1 MEWRTAACN
10 AFQIR
15 HKGRASEMKVCN
27 LYDTDGEDSDTTVHM
42 GSAGYDV
49 VRWWVEGAYGGFC
62 SKAQVV

>member
-1 MEWRTAACN
+1 
-10 AFQIR
+10 
-15 HKGRASEMKVCN
+15 MKVCN

-62 SKAQVV
+62 SKA